1 MTGARTRIDSK
12 NIALMAAAIV
22 SVLGAGSLRSVL
34 AGELNQFGER
44 FTSSTPHP
52 AKLSTQRPA
61 RLIGNDSRAAMLGSQ
76 NLTPIG
82 PGDRAQARFQPPALP
97 TDEFDALNVAG
108 DAMRN
113 TVGVVAQNLT
123 TARHGVANVG
133 NAVVL
138 RIGPV
143 HIGGAL
149 IRR

>member
-1 MTGARTRIDSK
+1 MAEARKRIDPK
-12 NIALMAAAIV
+12 NIALMAAAVV
-22 SVLGAGSLRSVL
+22 SVLGAGSSRSAF
-34 AGELNQFGER
+34 AGELNRFGER
-44 FTSSTPHP
+44 FTSSSPH
-52 AKLSTQRPA
+52 AVKLSTQRPA

-82 PGDRAQARFQPPALP
+82 PGDRAHARFQPPALP

-113 TVGVVAQNLT
+113 TVGVVGQNLT

>member
-1 MTGARTRIDSK
+1 MTGARTRNDPTR
-12 NIALMAAAIV
+12 IALMAAAV
-22 SVLGAGSLRSVL
+22 SSMIGAGVSQSVL

-82 PGDRAQARFQPPALP
+82 LGDRAHARFQPPALP

-113 TVGVVAQNLT
+113 TVGVVGQNLT